1 LVEGPIGG
9 GGFGELPGLSI
20 LIWWRLGKKDEVEY
34 HSHLTN
40 SDMVAA
46 ATEA

>member
-1 LVEGPIGG
+1 LAEVPIGG
-9 GGFGELPGLSI
+9 GGFGELPELSI
-20 LIWWRLGKKDEVEY
+20 LIWWRPGKKIEY
-34 HSHLTN
+34 HSRLTN